1 MAPQSSSGN
10 RVWWILAALFRR
22 WRAGGGG
29 IIAAYAS
36 HRFSRGNLV
45 VPSSGRA
52 PRGLSARQ
60 GYPAEPSP
68 FVVDTATAA
77 GCRAHRH
84 RTQREPSAHCNN
96 NVVTVS
102 GVSNTV
108 VITGHCASVTVSG
121 LNNVITVDATDTID
135 ASGLNNQVTYHSGSP
150 QVSKSGDGN
159 VVQRG

>member
-1 MAPQSSSGN
+1 LTPLPPQGAELTVTGLN
-10 RVWWILAALFRR
+10 ENQAL
-22 WRAGGGG
+22 
-29 IIAAYAS
+29 
-36 HRFSRGNLV
+36 
-45 VPSSGRA
+45 
-52 PRGLSARQ
+52 
-60 GYPAEPSP
+60 
-68 FVVDTATAA
+68 T
-77 GCRAHRH
+77 
-84 RTQREPSAHCNN
+84 CNN